1 MPKTRM
7 PLLKEDKP
15 SKRMSRKITIIL
27 LLLFIALLAVIF
39 FRSSVSKITAI
50 HFQGDKYTSREE
62 LLAASGLTIGGQF
75 FAVSGDS
82 VESALTELKTVQEA
96 AVDKSF
102 PV

>member
-50 HFQGDKYTSREE
+50 HFQGINIHPGRNC
-62 LLAASGLTIGGQF
+62 LPQ
-75 FAVSGDS
+75 AVLRSADS
-82 VESALTELKTVQEA
+82 SSQSPEIPWKVH
-96 AVDKSF
+96 
-102 PV
+102 